1 MISPPHLEQS
11 LEDEQHRA
19 VELAALALN
28 STRAPERER
37 ALLDRL
43 AALARRHLR
52 ADAATVSIVGR
63 DQVRTLGSA
72 GVDLVPEAWQISLAD
87 RVIRGPGVTIIDDA
101 AEERPAAGSGIRS
114 CAGAPITTARGAR
127 IGAVCVW
134 HGQPCSRIDA
144 DDCACLGDFAEMAM
158 DILELRRPANPTDQP
173 ALPAE
178 PDTDANRAMLESL
191 AICCVV
197 FDRRRRI
204 RLASPAFAVLIGR
217 PDHALIGLSLDSLV
231 QSGLDRDQLRALAN
245 HQGASTGIWQLRTR
259 GRRLQEMECELSLDT
274 GREPLFVARL
284 RHHRGRTMTR
294 QPGPYT
300 LRILDQLVQNGDPE
314 AVVVDL
320 LDASC
325 RELSGHNA
333 IASLVS
339 GPERRVVIGL
349 PGQEAFCEAL
359 QRHHRFIAAHSICAT
374 TCATGHSTISP
385 NTREE
390 ERWPNYAWL
399 DLAYGIRAVWSVP
412 IPSNG
417 DGAAGALTLFRD
429 VSGAPTP
436 AQMAILREAAAMAAL
451 AVRELDV
458 PALAQRTGSNTW
470 SVNRLMRD
478 FRQLPDYLGTSH
490 RLGVHAI
497 QITQEQHDLGLSGDW
512 ARQQGRDVLGGACIL
527 VTLDDSRILVVAGTG
542 SPDDLT
548 AQHQALCRQLQI
560 DAVGDGRSRRVQSRV
575 ASLPVESDTDVTALL
590 SALAKSLTA
599 QGTDA

>member
-1 MISPPHLEQS
+1 MISPPHFEQS
-11 LEDEQHRA
+11 QDDERHREA
-19 VELAALALN
+19 ELAALALD
-28 STRAPERER
+28 STCAPMRER
-37 ALLDRL
+37 ALLDRI
-43 AALARRHLR
+43 AALARCRLG
-52 ADAATVSIVGR
+52 ADAGIVSIVGHE
-63 DQVRTLGSA
+63 QIWTLGSA
-72 GVDLVPEAWQISLAD
+72 GVDMAPQTRQNSLAD
-87 RVIRGPGVTIIDDA
+87 RVIRGPEITIIDDA
-101 AEERPAAGSGIRS
+101 AEDRTATGDGIRF
-114 CAGAPITTARGAR
+114 CAGAPITTASGAR

-134 HGQPCSRIDA
+134 HGQPRSRADA
-144 DDCACLGDFAEMAM
+144 GDCASLGDLAEMAM
-158 DILELRRPANPTDQP
+158 DILELRRPANPADQP
-173 ALPAE
+173 SLPTG
-178 PDTDANRAMLESL
+178 PDADASRAILQSL
-191 AICCVV
+191 GLCCVV

-231 QSGLDRDQLRALAN
+231 QSGVDRDQLRALAN
-245 HQGASTGIWQLRTR
+245 HQGASTGIWHLRTR

-294 QPGPYT
+294 QPGPHT
-300 LRILDQLVQNGDPE
+300 LRILDQLVRNGDPE

-320 LDASC
+320 LGASC

-349 PGQEAFCEAL
+349 PGQDAFCEAL
-359 QRHHRFIAAHSICAT
+359 QRHHRFIAEHSICAT
-374 TCATGHSTISP
+374 TCTTGHSTISP
-385 NTREE
+385 DTREE

-417 DGAAGALTLFRD
+417 DRPAGALTLFRD

-451 AVRELDV
+451 AIRELDV
-458 PALAQRTGSNTW
+458 PALAQRTDSNTW

-478 FRQLPDYLGTSH
+478 FRQLPDYLGTCH
-490 RLGVHAI
+490 RLGAHAI
-497 QITQEQHDLGLSGDW
+497 QITQEQHELGLSGDW
-512 ARQQGRDVLGGACIL
+512 ARQQGRDALGGACIL
-527 VTLDDSRILVVAGTG
+527 VTLNDSRILVIAGTD
-542 SPDDLT
+542 SPDDLA

-560 DAVGDGRSRRVQSRV
+560 DAVGDGRSRRVQSRI
-575 ASLPVESDTDVTALL
+575 ASLPVEPDTDVTALL

-599 QGTDA
+599 RGTDA